1 LARLQVPGWTTT
13 RAATEAA
20 ILVVVAALL
29 HVAPEGQ
36 RLRERFVRL
45 PPVAQGTAYALAT
58 IAAFFLA
65 PASER
70 FIYFQ
75 F

>member
-1 LARLQVPGWTTT
+1 MPTDFVTSVGRVP
-13 RAATEAA
+13 
-20 ILVVVAALL
+20 AALMTEL
-29 HVAPEGQ
+29 IGVPSDM
-36 RLRERFVRL
+36 RERFIEMS
-45 PPVAQGTAYALAT
+45 PVAQGVAYGAAT